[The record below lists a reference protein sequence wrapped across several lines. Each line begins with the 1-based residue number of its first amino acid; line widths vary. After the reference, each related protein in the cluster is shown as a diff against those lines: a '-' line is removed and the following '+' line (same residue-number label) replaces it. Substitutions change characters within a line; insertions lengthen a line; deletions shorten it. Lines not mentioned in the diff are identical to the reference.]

1 MHEKDITEKTL
12 EAFADVF
19 SDIVNVLL
27 FNGEERI
34 DPAALVDALP
44 RSVYKADG
52 KIHEQERDTAKY
64 IDVGGMHI
72 ALVGLENQ
80 SAAQKE
86 VPIRCLSYDG
96 ASYRNIPN
104 QRRDAARNHMPLP
117 NLYPVLTLVLYFGY
131 ERWSYPKN
139 LIDILEIPE
148 GFEPYI
154 SDYSMNLFEISYL
167 SDETVSKFRSDFRYV
182 AQVFTQGRLIHEG
195 QLDHF
200 TLAPGEIVHS
210 VEVLEL
216 LSVMT
221 GDDRFERAYN
231 ESLQGG
237 SVSMFTVLDF
247 YENKGRE
254 EGLKEGLEKGLEQ
267 GREQGLEQGLEQGRK
282 QGHRDTISA
291 TLTDFVRVLKGF
303 VSDFDQI
310 YEKVQES
317 ESYKGISRDVVLD
330 IFNKV

>member
-1 MHEKDITEKTL
+1 M
-12 EAFADVF
+12 A
-19 SDIVNVLL
+19 
-27 FNGEERI
+27 
-34 DPAALVDALP
+34 
-44 RSVYKADG
+44 
-52 KIHEQERDTAKY
+52 
-64 IDVGGMHI
+64 
-72 ALVGLENQ
+72 
-80 SAAQKE
+80 
-86 VPIRCLSYDG
+86 
-96 ASYRNIPN
+96 
-104 QRRDAARNHMPLP
+104 LP

-154 SDYSMNLFEISYL
+154 GDYSMNLFEISYL
-167 SDETVSKFRSDFRYV
+167 SDETVSKFKSDFRYV
-182 AQVFTQGRLIHEG
+182 AQVFTQSRLIHEG
-195 QLDHF
+195 KLDHF
-200 TLAPGEIVHS
+200 SLAPGEIVHS

>member
-1 MHEKDITEKTL
+1 
-12 EAFADVF
+12 
-19 SDIVNVLL
+19 
-27 FNGEERI
+27 
-34 DPAALVDALP
+34 
-44 RSVYKADG
+44 
-52 KIHEQERDTAKY
+52 
-64 IDVGGMHI
+64 
-72 ALVGLENQ
+72 
-80 SAAQKE
+80 
-86 VPIRCLSYDG
+86 
-96 ASYRNIPN
+96 
-104 QRRDAARNHMPLP
+104 MPLP

-131 ERWSYPKN
+131 ERWSYPIN
-139 LIDILEIPE
+139 LKDILDIPE
-148 GFEPYI
+148 GFAPYI

-282 QGHRDTISA
+282 QGHRDTIST